1 MKTKYF
7 LGFVFCCIL
16 GCAASLCIAHPH
28 VFVDCHLTAV
38 FDEQGLTGFQQ
49 DWVLDEMFTA
59 FLFEDFDVDHDQQFN
74 PTEIQAIKPGAF
86 DPLHE
91 YGYFT
96 HILIDGAG
104 FRVQEITSFSVDL
117 NDEGKAVYHFFV
129 PCPVKAGH
137 SPREILI
144 SIFDDTYYTDVV
156 LREKAVERQ
165 KPQAFNIEYKVH
177 DIPELTYYYNQ
188 VTPKGLFI
196 KLTGDTAPT
205 QASLPS
211 LPSGEQE
218 TSADVIRDS
227 GDPQLLQP
235 LLTTIFSWQKTLR
248 HHLTRFGKDIR
259 ERPYGS
265 SFWLFLL
272 FSGVYGIVHALGPG
286 HGKSIVV
293 SYFLSHPGKYLHGVL
308 MGNLLTF
315 VHVFSA
321 VALIVTLRVILGIV
335 GGISFDTV
343 SKHLGTVSYTL
354 LIILGVCLLV
364 KSVYDLKH
372 GTFKQINEKSA
383 EPFKLKPLLLTAF
396 ITGCVPCPGAALIL
410 IFSITQDI
418 LIAGLGAMVCMA
430 AGMGATTSLF
440 ALFAI
445 ASRST
450 VFRLTAGR
458 RKLFILSHTILSLS
472 GGLMILSIGF
482 LLLLGQR

>member
-1 MKTKYF
+1 MMKKRYF
-7 LGFVFCCIL
+7 TGFVICWVLVSI
-16 GCAASLCIAHPH
+16 ASFSVAHPH
-28 VFVDCHLTAV
+28 VFVDCYVTAI

-49 DWVLDEMFTA
+49 RWVLDEMFTA
-59 FLFEDFDVDHDQQFN
+59 FLFEDFDADNDQQFN
-74 PTEIQAIKPGAF
+74 AAEMQALKQGAF

-96 HILIDGAG
+96 HILIDGAA
-104 FRVQEITSFSVDL
+104 FPVQEVTAFSVDL
-117 NDEGKAVYHFFV
+117 NDEGNAAYHFFA
-129 PCPVKAGH
+129 PCVVKAG
-137 SPREILI
+137 SAPKEVRI

-156 LREKAVERQ
+156 LRKNAVERQ
-165 KPQAFNIEYKVH
+165 QPETFNIEYKVQ
-177 DIPELTYYYNQ
+177 DLPELTYYYDQ
-188 VTPKGLFI
+188 VIPRGLFI
-196 KLTGDTAPT
+196 KLTDDTAPT
-205 QASLPS
+205 QTSLPAA
-211 LPSGEQE
+211 EQE
-218 TSADVIRDS
+218 RSADVSRDS
-227 GDPQLLQP
+227 ESAHVLQP
-235 LLTTIFSWQKTLR
+235 LLTTLFSWQKTLR

-265 SFWLFLL
+265 SFWLFLF

-286 HGKSIVV
+286 HGKSIVI

-308 MGNLLTF
+308 MGNLLTC

-321 VALIVTLRVILGIV
+321 VVLIVTLRVILGIV

-343 SKHLGTVSYTL
+343 SKHLATASYSL
-354 LIILGVCLLV
+354 LIVLGFFLLV

-372 GTFKQINEKSA
+372 GPFKQINEKSA

-396 ITGCVPCPGAALIL
+396 VTGCVPCPGAALIL
-410 IFSITQDI
+410 MFSITQDI

-458 RKLFILSHTILSLS
+458 RKLFLLSHIILSLS